1 MSLSS
6 LDIPDHCRSFYDP
19 EKTRKWL
26 ADTAIEGFNHALN
39 KINSPGYK
47 LHVKDIHIPE
57 GKGNFSL
64 KEQKQAIMD
73 KGDLTLP
80 IKGTFQLLDKAT
92 GQVLDEKKTTIA
104 HLPFVTERNTVIFN
118 GSEYLVTNQ
127 QRLKPGVYTRIR
139 ESGEAEAHVN
149 VKSGTG
155 VGGKLLFHAEK
166 AVFTFEVGTSQI
178 KLYGLLHDLGVPDSA
193 MKQAWGEEIFLKNK
207 ATYDGTEIDKFYGKI
222 FKYDK

>member
-80 IKGTFQLLDKAT
+80 IKGTFQLTWPEFSKLQIVEAKEF
-92 GQVLDEKKTTIA
+92 QVCAAD
-104 HLPFVTERNTVIFN
+104 
-118 GSEYLVTNQ
+118 
-127 QRLKPGVYTRIR
+127 
-139 ESGEAEAHVN
+139 
-149 VKSGTG
+149 
-155 VGGKLLFHAEK
+155 
-166 AVFTFEVGTSQI
+166 
-178 KLYGLLHDLGVPDSA
+178 
-193 MKQAWGEEIFLKNK
+193 
-207 ATYDGTEIDKFYGKI
+207 
-222 FKYDK
+222 